1 MKKTNKKLTSDN
13 LHYLKILGIIV
24 LSILFYAVI
33 NNLGTFFSGINFIW
47 SVFTPIIL
55 GLCMAFVLNLPLR
68 FLENKVF
75 GKLTRANGKVWAK
88 LKRPVCLILSIV
100 LILSLLVLLLSF
112 VIPQFISTCAD
123 FFLKLPEYMEH
134 LSSTVHDLV
143 VRFNLPIDLNQT
155 SVDWQSVSAW
165 ALQLFNTDGQTITQG
180 AIDIVTGLV
189 NGFINL
195 ILGFVF
201 SIYILASKE
210 ELGKLAKSVLYSIL
224 PREKARKFVSVV
236 VLSNKAFMGFV
247 SGQCVEVGI
256 IGILCFIGMLIFRFP
271 HALMVSCIIA
281 VTAFVPVFGGIIGAI
296 IGAFLI
302 LLASPIKAL
311 WFLVFIIVL
320 QQLESH
326 IVYPKIM
333 GKHVDLPGIWVLLAV
348 TIGGGLFSIL
358 GIIISV
364 PLCSVLYTLS
374 KKWITKRLEEKN
386 ICHRSMSNDS
396 TEPKYIVEEV
406 DDTPKDEAESSTQ

>member
-1 MKKTNKKLTSDN
+1 MKKTNKNIISNN
-13 LHYLKILGIIV
+13 LHYLKILGVIV
-24 LSILFYAVI
+24 LGILFYAVI

-47 SVFTPIIL
+47 SVFTPVIL

-112 VIPQFISTCAD
+112 IIPQFISTCAD

-134 LSSTVHDLV
+134 LSATANDLI

-155 SVDWQSVSAW
+155 SVDWQSVSAL
-165 ALQLFNTDGQTITQG
+165 ALQLFNTNGQAITQG
-180 AIDIVTGLV
+180 AIGIATGLV
-189 NGFINL
+189 NGVINL
-195 ILGFVF
+195 ILGLVF

-224 PREKARKFVSVV
+224 PREKARKFISVV
-236 VLSNKAFMGFV
+236 VLSNKAFIGFV
-247 SGQCVEVGI
+247 SGQCVEVGV

-358 GIIISV
+358 GLIISV

>member
-1 MKKTNKKLTSDN
+1 MHESSYTTAE
-13 LHYLKILGIIV
+13 KI
-24 LSILFYAVI
+24 YAV
-33 NNLGTFFSGINFIW
+33 
-47 SVFTPIIL
+47 
-55 GLCMAFVLNLPLR
+55 
-68 FLENKVF
+68 
-75 GKLTRANGKVWAK
+75 NG
-88 LKRPVCLILSIV
+88 
-100 LILSLLVLLLSF
+100 
-112 VIPQFISTCAD
+112 CA
-123 FFLKLPEYMEH
+123 
-134 LSSTVHDLV
+134 
-143 VRFNLPIDLNQT
+143 
-155 SVDWQSVSAW
+155 
-165 ALQLFNTDGQTITQG
+165 
-180 AIDIVTGLV
+180 
-189 NGFINL
+189 
-195 ILGFVF
+195 
-201 SIYILASKE
+201 
-210 ELGKLAKSVLYSIL
+210 
-224 PREKARKFVSVV
+224 
-236 VLSNKAFMGFV
+236 
-247 SGQCVEVGI
+247 